1 MRLFKQTNASEPIKG
16 SVNDPQV
23 VIEHLYKRFGNNV
36 VLNDFNMTV
45 NREENV
51 VVLGKSGAGK
61 SVLIKCIIRL
71 LWPDQGNIRVFGND
85 VSTLNSHELDKFR
98 TRIGF
103 LFQENAIYD
112 SMSVKENLE

>member
-1 MRLFKQTNASEPIKG
+1 MRFFQQTNASEPIKG
-16 SVNDPQV
+16 SVNDPPI
-23 VIEHLYKRFGNNV
+23 VIEHLYKRFGNNI

-71 LWPDQGNIRVFGND
+71 LWPDRGNIRVFGND
-85 VSTLNSHELDKFR
+85 VSSLNAHELDNLR
-98 TRIGF
+98 TGIGF
-103 LFQENAIYD
+103 L
-112 SMSVKENLE
+112 